1 MIGRYS
7 LLYFI
12 ADMFIAKHTPFQ
24 LLTTLRYPQ
33 LITRV
38 GKTNKTSAK
47 NTQDQVGEMSK

>member
-33 LITRV
+33 LSTRV